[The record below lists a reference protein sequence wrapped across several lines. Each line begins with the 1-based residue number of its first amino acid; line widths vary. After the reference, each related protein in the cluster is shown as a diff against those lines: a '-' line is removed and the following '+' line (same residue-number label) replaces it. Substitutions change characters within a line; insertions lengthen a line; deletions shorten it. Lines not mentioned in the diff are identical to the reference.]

1 MGWACCASM
10 GLLHLIPFLG
20 KCPHINPMT
29 LALGTA
35 LQNGTY
41 VIDGLNGED
50 SIGPLYLAT
59 HSPSGQWVLLR
70 VLGCHHPEALPDPA
84 QRTSLYAYFED
95 LNQLGASF
103 LPKRLQGFEEDRVC
117 YQVFAVPQGVPLT
130 QSVTPHQPPSLV
142 TSLALVQQVAQAIR
156 ALPNPS
162 GMALRLTPDQ
172 VWQGPGGTLTLTG
185 FDFPAPG
192 QASGSSEADWVRGLT
207 ELLYFLLTGQR
218 AAQAPLDVD
227 LCHRRPALPTDLNAV
242 FQWATPSLAMGQPP
256 NLDQW
261 LALLPSP
268 AAYPPAAITSPP
280 APPPINGRGGTP
292 ASQRTTAT
300 TVLVTPATAPPLR
313 SSVWA
318 DPQPQRRGSRLPWAI
333 LATGLVFGIGGV
345 AFGLQVRLHPSN
357 PAAQNRF
364 NPNQAFPPLPDWDDN
379 GPGLAN
385 PTGGN
390 RRPRFG
396 DHPRIAP
403 DPIVRPNRPELP
415 NRETR
420 DEPLEDPAPG
430 SNPRPYSAPS
440 SPVSPSVDDGLLA
453 PALDDSPG
461 FSPSPAPPPREVDPT
476 PVPPPTPVELDPAP
490 VAPAPPA
497 PLAPAPL
504 APAPPPDPVSPPA
517 APAPPAPLTSS

>member
-1 MGWACCASM
+1 M
-10 GLLHLIPFLG
+10 
-20 KCPHINPMT
+20 NPMT

-41 VIDGLNGED
+41 VIDALNGED

-59 HSPSGQWVLLR
+59 HVPSGQWVLLR
-70 VLGCHHPEALPDPA
+70 VLGSHHPGALPDPA
-84 QRTSLYAYFED
+84 QRMSLYAYFED
-95 LNQLGASF
+95 LNQPGASF
-103 LPKRLQGFEEDRVC
+103 LPSRLQGFEEDRVC
-117 YQVFAVPQGVPLT
+117 YQVFAVPQGIPLT
-130 QSVTPHQPPSLV
+130 QSVTLHQPRSLV
-142 TSLALVQQVAQAIR
+142 TSLALVQQVAQAIQ
-156 ALPNPS
+156 ALPSPS
-162 GMALRLTPDQ
+162 DMGLRLTPDQ

-192 QASGSSEADWVRGLT
+192 QASGSSEADLVRGLT

-218 AAQAPLDVD
+218 AAQAPLGVD
-227 LCHRRPALPTDLNAV
+227 LRHRRPELPTGLNAV
-242 FQWATPSLAMGQPP
+242 FQWATPSLALGQPP
-256 NLDQW
+256 SLDQW

-268 AAYPPAAITSPP
+268 AAYLPAAITSPP
-280 APPPINGRGGTP
+280 APPPINGRGCTP

-300 TVLVTPATAPPLR
+300 TVLATPAAAPPLR
-313 SSVWA
+313 SPVRA

-345 AFGLQVRLHPSN
+345 AFGLQARLHPSN
-357 PAAQNRF
+357 PAAQTRF
-364 NPNQAFPPLPDWDDN
+364 NPNQAFPPLPNWDDN
-379 GPGLAN
+379 GPGFAN
-385 PTGGN
+385 PTVEN

-396 DHPRIAP
+396 DRPRITP
-403 DPIVRPNRPELP
+403 EPIVRPDRPELP
-415 NRETR
+415 SWEIR

-440 SPVSPSVDDGLLA
+440 SPVSPSVDDGSLA

-461 FSPSPAPPPREVDPT
+461 FSPSPDPPPREVDPT
-476 PVPPPTPVELDPAP
+476 PVPPPTPVESDPAP
-490 VAPAPPA
+490 VAPAP
-497 PLAPAPL
+497 PAPL